1 MQCKTSRHICPFQLT
16 ISSVN
21 RTQKHFSL
29 QNLIAQA
36 EYVNNFCVTGAHR
49 IITVCNSLLL
59 RSISPLLKNIM
70 TGSGKI
76 SFFFPVIHGTGCPI
90 KQFTL
95 YEKALIFRLFLAQP
109 CHYTHFKADSA
120 SFKMSTHTLHRCQQ

>member
-1 MQCKTSRHICPFQLT
+1 MYQQMYKMQIRISFETILFASDKNYYTMSNFSSHLPLLADYVFCKWNTK
-16 ISSVN
+16 
-21 RTQKHFSL
+21 KHFSL

-36 EYVNNFCVTGAHR
+36 ENVNDFCVTGAHR

-76 SFFFPVIHGTGCPI
+76 SFFPVIHGTGCPI

-95 YEKALIFRLFLAQP
+95 YEKALIFRLFLA
-109 CHYTHFKADSA
+109 
-120 SFKMSTHTLHRCQQ
+120 